1 MIEARPIH
9 QLEHSAD
16 SINPPL
22 VARFRQYAPAIERI
36 PPQLSRRAEVIRRHA
51 RNRPRRT
58 VRIEIKDFRIC
69 PYIGAVV
76 RDKDGYIADDLYA
89 SAVAVALQVA
99 PLPEE
104 LILDELVSLH
114 VGRIRIG
121 SLFPF
126 RPGNSAIRVFQR
138 HELSEAGQPA
148 LPLRAK
154 RFEVAALRLAGV
166 PEKGA
171 SRPLEETALERN
183 DGAEVYN
190 RLRKLRRSLQLG
202 ALDPSLLREPVKADK
217 ERIACHAR
225 EALVGRIPIPR
236 RAEGEYLPE
245 ALPVVGEK
253 IGEPVRALPQVPDSM
268 RPGKR
273 SGMKQNAAQPLHR
286 YPLATMEVQRD
297 RRRNQIKK
305 PITSTTASALNAL
318 SA

>member
-1 MIEARPIH
+1 MIEARPVH

-126 RPGNSAIRVFQR
+126 RPGNSAIRVLQR

-154 RFEVAALRLAGV
+154 RFEVAALRLAAV
-166 PEKGA
+166 SEKGA

-183 DGAEVYN
+183 DGAE
-190 RLRKLRRSLQLG
+190 
-202 ALDPSLLREPVKADK
+202 A
-217 ERIACHAR
+217 
-225 EALVGRIPIPR
+225 
-236 RAEGEYLPE
+236 
-245 ALPVVGEK
+245 
-253 IGEPVRALPQVPDSM
+253 
-268 RPGKR
+268 
-273 SGMKQNAAQPLHR
+273 
-286 YPLATMEVQRD
+286 
-297 RRRNQIKK
+297 
-305 PITSTTASALNAL
+305 
-318 SA
+318 